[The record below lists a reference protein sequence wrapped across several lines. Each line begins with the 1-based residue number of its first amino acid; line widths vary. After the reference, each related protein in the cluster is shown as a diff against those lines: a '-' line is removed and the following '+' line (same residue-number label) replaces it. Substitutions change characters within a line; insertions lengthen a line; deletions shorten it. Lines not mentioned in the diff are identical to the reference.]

1 MRKKTYS
8 CEDLRG
14 SVYFAPNVLRH
25 CCQRFFVKGKMQGDV
40 EIMKIKSDKD
50 LDSQKIFNEKRKII
64 NNLNKKVPTPCD
76 GCPRIKLKHWENE
89 KPLKINK
96 ISMEAHSNCNARC
109 SYCSEMFYGGL
120 NPNYDLEKMLDKFRK
135 EKAFEKKV
143 AITWGG
149 GEPVLLKN
157 FDIIFKKFVES
168 NYPKFN
174 DIRVYS
180 NSIRYNHLV
189 HRYLDEG
196 KIILTTS
203 TDAGTQ
209 KTFEKVRGVKK
220 GFLNIFE
227 NLKKYNKNKSGNI
240 IIKYILT
247 SENFE
252 KNELDEFI
260 NLLKK
265 YELTNCNFEISTDY
279 KFEKLDIEKSLS
291 IIYFYNALRSSG
303 AEFIHFDDH
312 VRKRLY
318 NTIRKNIHSI
328 NIDKNNSFESLRRF
342 FNQEIIV
349 WGTGAYANEIV
360 KNSFLFERS
369 KVAFFVD
376 NKAQSKE
383 NIFLNYDIKK
393 PEILLNTQNPILIA
407 SSTYWKEI
415 YNKILKLGVNK
426 SRVINT
432 LVV

>member
-1 MRKKTYS
+1 M
-8 CEDLRG
+8 
-14 SVYFAPNVLRH
+14 
-25 CCQRFFVKGKMQGDV
+25 
-40 EIMKIKSDKD
+40 
-50 LDSQKIFNEKRKII
+50 
-64 NNLNKKVPTPCD
+64 
-76 GCPRIKLKHWENE
+76 
-89 KPLKINK
+89 
-96 ISMEAHSNCNARC
+96 
-109 SYCSEMFYGGL
+109 
-120 NPNYDLEKMLDKFRK
+120 
-135 EKAFEKKV
+135 
-143 AITWGG
+143 
-149 GEPVLLKN
+149 
-157 FDIIFKKFVES
+157 
-168 NYPKFN
+168 
-174 DIRVYS
+174 
-180 NSIRYNHLV
+180 
-189 HRYLDEG
+189 
-196 KIILTTS
+196 
-203 TDAGTQ
+203 
-209 KTFEKVRGVKK
+209 
-220 GFLNIFE
+220 
-227 NLKKYNKNKSGNI
+227 
-240 IIKYILT
+240 T

-252 KNELDEFI
+252 KKELDEFV

-291 IIYFYNALRSSG
+291 IIYFYNALRSAG

-376 NKAQSKE
+376 NKVQSKE